1 MNPGADR
8 LAALAERGL
17 MQIMVVAAVAA
28 GAEILEARARGA
40 ALRLKSDASPVTEA
54 DERAER
60 VILDALAA
68 HFPDI
73 PAVGEEA
80 VSAGQAP
87 TQAGMF
93 FLVDPLDGTREF
105 VAGRDEFT
113 VNIALV
119 SAGAPVAGVVYV
131 PADGR
136 LWLGDLMTG
145 PPTARAGV
153 VPVRA
158 PAPDVASLAPV
169 RRPASTPRPPVA
181 LVSRSHGDPRVGA
194 YLARAGVTDARPMG
208 SSVKFCLLAE
218 GVADLYPRF
227 GRTMEWDTAAGD
239 AVLRAAGGVTL
250 ASDGSPL
257 AYGKGGHENGNF
269 VAWARA
275 PATSVAD
282 LYA

>member
-1 MNPGADR
+1 MKPVADR

-17 MQIMVVAAVAA
+17 MQIMVRAAVAG
-28 GAEILEARARGA
+28 GAEILDARARGA
-40 ALRLKSDASPVTEA
+40 AMRLKSDASPVTEA

-68 HFPDI
+68 QFPDV

-87 TQAGMF
+87 AQSGMF

-119 SAGAPVAGVVYV
+119 SEGVPVAGVVYV

-145 PPTARAGV
+145 QPIARAGV
-153 VPVRA
+153 A
-158 PAPDVASLAPV
+158 PACAAAPEVASLAPV
-169 RRPASTPRPPVA
+169 GRPALATRSPVA
-181 LVSRSHGDPRVGA
+181 LVSRSHGDPRVEA
-194 YLARAGVTDARPMG
+194 YLARVGVTETRPMG

-250 ASDGSPL
+250 DSAGMPL
-257 AYGKGGHENGNF
+257 AYGKAGHENGNF
-269 VAWARA
+269 VAWAVA
-275 PATSVAD
+275 PTA
-282 LYA
+282 

>member
-1 MNPGADR
+1 MKPVADR

-17 MQIMVVAAVAA
+17 MQIMVRAAVAG
-28 GAEILEARARGA
+28 GAEILDARARGA
-40 ALRLKSDASPVTEA
+40 ALRLKPDASPVTEA

-68 HFPDI
+68 QFPDV

-87 TQAGMF
+87 AQSGMF

-119 SAGAPVAGVVYV
+119 SEGVPVAGVVYV

-145 PPTARAGV
+145 QPVARAGV
-153 VPVRA
+153 A
-158 PAPDVASLAPV
+158 PACVAAPEVASLAPV
-169 RRPASTPRPPVA
+169 GRPALATRSPVA
-181 LVSRSHGDPRVGA
+181 LVSRSHGDPRVEA
-194 YLARAGVTDARPMG
+194 YLARVGVTETRPMG

-250 ASDGSPL
+250 DSAGMPL
-257 AYGKGGHENGNF
+257 AYGKAGHENGNF
-269 VAWARA
+269 VAWAVA
-275 PATSVAD
+275 PTA
-282 LYA
+282 

>member
-1 MNPGADR
+1 MKPVADR

-17 MQIMVVAAVAA
+17 TQIIVSAAVAA
-28 GAEILEARARGA
+28 GAEILDARARGA

-54 DERAER
+54 DECAER
-60 VILDALAA
+60 VILDALSAQ
-68 HFPDI
+68 FPDI

-80 VSAGQAP
+80 VSAGRAP
-87 TQAGMF
+87 AQAGMF

-136 LWLGDLMTG
+136 LWLGDLMTDR
-145 PPTARAGV
+145 PTARAGV
-153 VPVRA
+153 VPA
-158 PAPDVASLAPV
+158 SAAAPDVASLTPV
-169 RRPASTPRPPVA
+169 CRSALVSRPPVA
-181 LVSRSHGDPRVGA
+181 LVSRSHGDPRVDA
-194 YLARAGVTDARPMG
+194 YLAHAGVAKTRPMG

-250 ASDGSPL
+250 DPDGAPL
-257 AYGKGGHENGNF
+257 VYGKAGHENGNF
-269 VAWARA
+269 IAWARA
-275 PATSVAD
+275 PTV
-282 LYA
+282 

>member
-1 MNPGADR
+1 MKSVADQF
-8 LAALAERGL
+8 AALAERGL
-17 MQIMVVAAVAA
+17 TQIMVSAAVAA
-28 GAEILEARARGA
+28 GAEILDARARGA

-54 DERAER
+54 DECAER
-60 VILDALAA
+60 VILDVLSAQ
-68 HFPDI
+68 FPDI

-80 VSAGQAP
+80 VSAGRAP
-87 TQAGMF
+87 VRTGMF

-136 LWLGDLMTG
+136 LWLGDLMTDQ
-145 PPTARAGV
+145 PTARVGV
-153 VPVRA
+153 VPA
-158 PAPDVASLAPV
+158 HAAAPDVDSLTPV
-169 RRPASTPRPPVA
+169 CRPALVKRVPVA
-181 LVSRSHGDPRVGA
+181 LVSRSHGDPRVDD
-194 YLARAGVTDARPMG
+194 YLARAGVAETRPMG

-250 ASDGSPL
+250 DPDGAPL
-257 AYGKGGHENGNF
+257 VYGKPGHENGNF
-269 VAWARA
+269 IAWARA
-275 PATSVAD
+275 PAA
-282 LYA
+282 

>member
-1 MNPGADR
+1 MKLVADR

-17 MQIMVVAAVAA
+17 MQIMVSAAVAA
-28 GAEILEARARGA
+28 GAEILDARARGA
-40 ALRLKSDASPVTEA
+40 AMRLKSDASPVTEA

-68 HFPDI
+68 QFPDV

-87 TQAGMF
+87 AQSGMF

-119 SAGAPVAGVVYV
+119 SDGAPVAGVVYV

-145 PPTARAGV
+145 QPVARAGV
-153 VPVRA
+153 VPAHAAA
-158 PAPDVASLAPV
+158 PEVASLTPV
-169 RRPASTPRPPVA
+169 CPPALGTRLPVA
-181 LVSRSHGDPRVGA
+181 LVSRSHGDPRVDD
-194 YLARAGVTDARPMG
+194 YLARAGVAETRPMG

-239 AVLRAAGGVTL
+239 AVLRAAGGVTMDS
-250 ASDGSPL
+250 AGAPL
-257 AYGKGGHENGNF
+257 AYGKAGYENGNF
-269 VAWARA
+269 VAWAQTP
-275 PATSVAD
+275 PA
-282 LYA
+282 

>member
-1 MNPGADR
+1 MKLVADR

-17 MQIMVVAAVAA
+17 MQIMVSAAVAA
-28 GAEILEARARGA
+28 GAEILDARARGA
-40 ALRLKSDASPVTEA
+40 AMRLKSDASPVTEA

-68 HFPDI
+68 QFPDV

-87 TQAGMF
+87 AQSGMF

-119 SAGAPVAGVVYV
+119 SDGAPVAGVVYV

-145 PPTARAGV
+145 QPVARAGV
-153 VPVRA
+153 VPAHAAA
-158 PAPDVASLAPV
+158 PKVASLTPV
-169 RRPASTPRPPVA
+169 CPPALGTRLPVA
-181 LVSRSHGDPRVGA
+181 LVSRSHGDPRVDD
-194 YLARAGVTDARPMG
+194 YLARAGVAETRPMG

-250 ASDGSPL
+250 DSAGAPL
-257 AYGKGGHENGNF
+257 AYGKAGYENGNF
-269 VAWARA
+269 VAWAQA
-275 PATSVAD
+275 PPA
-282 LYA
+282 